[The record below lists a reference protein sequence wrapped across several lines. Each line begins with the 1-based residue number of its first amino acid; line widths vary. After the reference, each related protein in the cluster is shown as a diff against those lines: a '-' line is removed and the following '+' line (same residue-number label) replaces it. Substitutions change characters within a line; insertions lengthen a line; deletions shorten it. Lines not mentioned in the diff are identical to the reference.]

1 MILSESFK
9 HMKKYM
15 LTLAYLD
22 ITYFPF
28 AIDTNTSFV
37 MGKESEHCNKDTS
50 IINNKD
56 ARTMSMMMSMTSIWC
71 L

>member
-1 MILSESFK
+1 
-9 HMKKYM
+9 M

-28 AIDTNTSFV
+28 AIDTNISFV

-56 ARTMSMMMSMTSIWC
+56 VRTMSMMLSITSIWC